1 MKADQAQPAAVDVLL
16 ASIDEVLAEAA
27 PTPQAAP
34 APAAAPTP
42 SENPPLDQ
50 PDRMAETSAPPVK
63 DSADEAPVADRPETL
78 QPSGPKTVLPPNRR
92 RKDDWWDN
100 VYKSQDADL
109 DTNTGN
115 LPGDR
120 APSRPAPTPAPR
132 PSIDGGSP
140 TTAVVDLD
148 KEAQEPDAAEPE
160 PAIPPDAEQE
170 NTQSRGRRIAE
181 LLFVQKTD
189 SENDVPKGPNH
200 RLRKLAYNGTAAG
213 AGWGFGLV
221 TVFGHVVDGA
231 TTYAVPITAVALA
244 GGIASV
250 AFRIKGSGFVLV
262 GALVLT
268 TLFQMVT
275 PAWVVGIGIP
285 LCLWP
290 VDARLRIW
298 LQRADP
304 TSKAWKAVAWVLR
317 IPLATAAIALLLH
330 GTN

>member
-1 MKADQAQPAAVDVLL
+1 MKADQAHPAAVDVLL
-16 ASIDEVLAEAA
+16 ASIDDVLAEAA
-27 PTPQAAP
+27 PTPQTEP
-34 APAAAPTP
+34 APADATTP
-42 SENPPLDQ
+42 SKVPPAGQ
-50 PDRMAETSAPPVK
+50 SDRTAEPSAPAAKESAHETSA
-63 DSADEAPVADRPETL
+63 ADRPEAL
-78 QPSGPKTVLPPNRR
+78 RPSGPKVGPAPGRR
-92 RKDDWWDN
+92 REDDWWDGLF
-100 VYKSQDADL
+100 KHQDADL

-120 APSRPAPTPAPR
+120 TLSRPAPTSAPR
-132 PSIDGGSP
+132 PTADDGSP

-148 KEAQEPDAAEPE
+148 KEAPDPNAADQN
-160 PAIPPDAEQE
+160 PAIQPDAEQE
-170 NTQSRGRRIAE
+170 APPSRGRRIAE

-189 SENDVPKGPNH
+189 LKHDVPKGPNH

-221 TVFGHVVDGA
+221 ALFGHVVDGA

-244 GGIASV
+244 GGVASV
-250 AFRIKGSGFVLV
+250 ALRIKGSGFVLV
-262 GALVLT
+262 GALGLT
-268 TLFQMVT
+268 TLVQMVT
-275 PAWVVGIGIP
+275 PAWAVGIGIP

-304 TSKAWKAVAWVLR
+304 TSKAWKAVAWLLR
-317 IPLATAAIALLLH
+317 IPLATAVIALLLH